1 MSLQEV
7 VWFREPEPSSRS
19 VLASALNGR
28 WKTMPKARIVPSK
41 IYHDASLG
49 LRKVLRMVCEGERY
63 VRINARFAMS
73 IETKAIARASSPS
86 PRKRELTNTTTT
98 INSVI
103 EPCSRGIA
111 TVFLLNS
118 LSLVLRDDFLI
129 TSTSYSASKM
139 SY

>member
-1 MSLQEV
+1 
-7 VWFREPEPSSRS
+7 
-19 VLASALNGR
+19 
-28 WKTMPKARIVPSK
+28 MPKARIVPSK